1 MRHFAK
7 REGFFSDLVQGAA
20 DFFEDIGAALINP
33 SPGPRGGETF
43 VDPVSRDVELNTPP
57 GGLEPGIT
65 VPADLG
71 LILPIGL
78 GGTPAV
84 PFSLSN
90 LAQSFGRSLVQD
102 IGVPWLASRILPGS
116 PAIMPVSSDRVR
128 IDPFGP
134 FPDQAG
140 LSTQARLVGPAA
152 GVGALALSA
161 RGLIQNL
168 LRRAS
173 ENIGK
178 RITRKNAIAL
188 IKRVGIDAAA
198 LALGLTVLEMAQIVA
213 SEPSRRMRGISGGDI
228 KRTRRTLRKINNLAC
243 TLREFCGTGRTS
255 IGRKKA
261 VCK

>member
-1 MRHFAK
+1 MKHFVK

-20 DFFEDIGAALINP
+20 DFFVELGEALINP
-33 SPGPRGGETF
+33 SPGPRGDEPF
-43 VDPVSRDVELNTPP
+43 VDPVSRDIELNTPP
-57 GGLEPGIT
+57 GGLDPGIT
-65 VPADLG
+65 IPADLST
-71 LILPIGL
+71 LLPVGY
-78 GGTPAV
+78 GGTPTV
-84 PFSLSN
+84 PFSLSS
-90 LAQSFGRSLVQD
+90 LGQAFGRSLITD
-102 IGVPWLASRILPGS
+102 IGIPFLASRVLPRP
-116 PAIMPVSSDRVR
+116 PAIMPVSSQRVR

-140 LSTQARLVGPAA
+140 LSTPAAMRVPLA

-198 LALGLTVLEMAQIVA
+198 LALGLSVLEMAQIVA

-243 TLREFCGTGRTS
+243 TLREFCGSGRTS
-255 IGRKKA
+255 IGRKRA

>member
-1 MRHFAK
+1 MPFAK
-7 REGFFSDLVQGAA
+7 REGWFSDVVQGVA
-20 DFFEDIGAALINP
+20 DFFVDLGEAIINP
-33 SPGPRGGETF
+33 SPGPRGGEQF
-43 VDPVSRDVELNTPP
+43 VDPVERQAELQTPP

-65 VPADLG
+65 VPADLSQ
-71 LILPIGL
+71 LLPVGL
-78 GGTPAV
+78 GGTPTV
-84 PFSLSN
+84 PFSLSS
-90 LAQSFGRSLVQD
+90 LGQSFARSLVTD
-102 IGVPWLASRILPGS
+102 IAVPYLASRILPGS
-116 PAIMPVSSDRVR
+116 PAIMPVSTSQR
-128 IDPFGP
+128 IDPYGA

-140 LSTQARLVGPAA
+140 LSARQVRTVAPLA

-243 TLREFCGTGRTS
+243 TLREFCGSGRTS

-261 VCK
+261 VCR

>member
-1 MRHFAK
+1 MPIAI
-7 REGFFSDLVQGAA
+7 REGFLSDVVQGVS
-20 DFFEDIGAALINP
+20 DFFVEVYEAIIEP
-33 SPGPRGGETF
+33 SPGPRGGEPF
-43 VDPVSRDVELNTPP
+43 VDPVSRDIELNTPP

-65 VPADLG
+65 VPADLST
-71 LILPIGL
+71 LLPVGY
-78 GGTPAV
+78 GGVLPV
-84 PFSLSN
+84 PFSLAN
-90 LAQSFGRSLVQD
+90 LGQAFARTLVSD
-102 IGVPWLASRILPGS
+102 IAVPWIASRVLPGN
-116 PAIMPVSSDRVR
+116 PAIMPVAGPPQR
-128 IDPFGP
+128 IDTYGS

-140 LSTQARLVGPAA
+140 LSNVAGLRVPLA

-178 RITRKNAIAL
+178 RITRKNAISL

-243 TLREFCGTGRTS
+243 TLREFCGSGRTS